1 MSDQIRPDVLE
12 QVAYE
17 LHEIAARAVEEQSRV
32 AEQLNPAELAV
43 VLGTREVAA
52 RSMAEQEGV
61 LRDPPTVLDA
71 TNRQLYA
78 VATVWA
84 VLSRW
89 DCTLSMDRKLGDQLK
104 ILPADQAE
112 TIIEV
117 LRSGGLL

>member
-1 MSDQIRPDVLE
+1 MSEVRPDVLA

-32 AEQLNPAELAV
+32 VEQLNPAELAV

-61 LRDPPTVLDA
+61 LPDQPSIFDA
-71 TNRQLYA
+71 TNRQLFA

-89 DCTLSMDRKLGDQLK
+89 DCSLDLDKRLGDELK
-104 ILPADQAE
+104 VLPASE
-112 TIIEV
+112 VKVIHEV
-117 LRSGGLL
+117 LQSAGLL